1 MIGVIGTV
9 AVSFN
14 FDRSGPIMFDVEM
27 VNMTPFYVCCPKLI
41 LLETEGLQMDGYV
54 IVPFYS

>member
-14 FDRSGPIMFDVEM
+14 FYQSGPTVFDVEM
-27 VNMTPFYVCCPKLI
+27 VNMTPLYVRGSKLI
-41 LLETEGLQMDGYV
+41 LLETERLQMDGY
-54 IVPFYS
+54 IVVRFHS